1 MARRGG
7 DGVLTVGVPAVQNGG
22 SFEVHLPTTQPAP
35 TGRTDGVFNVILP
48 SVPNLI
54 PGDEVLVAFEHG
66 DPHRAAGHVI
76 YQDVFIP
83 PSSAFED
90 FWV

>member
-1 MARRGG
+1 MAGRS
-7 DGVLTVGVPAVQNGG
+7 DGVLTVGVPNGRGG
-22 SFEVHLPTTQPAP
+22 SFEVHLPTQQPAP
-35 TGRTDGVFNVILP
+35 TGRTDGVFTVVLP

-66 DPHRAAGHVI
+66 DVHRAAGHVI

-83 PSSAFED
+83 PSLATIEEYWF
-90 FWV
+90 